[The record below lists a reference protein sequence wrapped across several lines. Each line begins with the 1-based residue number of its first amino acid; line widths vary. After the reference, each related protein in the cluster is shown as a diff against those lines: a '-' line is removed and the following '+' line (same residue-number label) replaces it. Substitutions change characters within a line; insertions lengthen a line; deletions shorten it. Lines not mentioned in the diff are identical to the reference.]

1 MALSNDIARLSAI
14 QSVYDSSAY
23 NKTVKKET
31 DTDKLTASE
40 AKSASNI
47 TGRTVGDV
55 KLSDKAAK
63 YYEKLKAKF
72 PNMDFVLVSAD
83 QKDKVEANAASY
95 GLSNKTVVLI
105 DDEKIEKMA
114 NDEKYA
120 GKVEA
125 IITNAEAQLKA
136 VGSGLFGTGADVQG
150 YGMKINDDGTATLF
164 AVLKNSSKAQKARIE
179 KKAAEKKAEKKA
191 EEKKLEE
198 KKTKEKQAQKKEEA
212 KESKDVGKDGKIEGN
227 DDYDTVTVTAQTVD
241 ELLKK
246 IADQAMLF
254 RSDNVRTDAE
264 LKVGQHFDF
273 NV

>member
-227 DDYDTVTVTAQTVD
+227 DDYDTVTVTAQTGD